1 MGIFPGYRHDEEDE
15 TKRAKPTKPRSLYPR
30 WMDRAE
36 GPNFRPANLKQLE
49 YAFDLAMERL
59 KKDAAPHL
67 DAKERKQIMPIG

>member
-1 MGIFPGYRHDEEDE
+1 
-15 TKRAKPTKPRSLYPR
+15 
-30 WMDRAE
+30 MDRAE